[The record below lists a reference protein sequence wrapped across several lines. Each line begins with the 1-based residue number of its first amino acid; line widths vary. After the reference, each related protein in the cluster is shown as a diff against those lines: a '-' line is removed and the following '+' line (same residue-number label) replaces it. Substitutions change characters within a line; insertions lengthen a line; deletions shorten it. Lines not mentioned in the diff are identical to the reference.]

1 MLSLRFNKFNSNEY
15 GGEKC
20 KQVVFY
26 CYGQKACRAVFLE
39 NLNPSMLKLQQSC
52 QPEQPVSETLHALGY
67 VKNKVKKFFEEKNE
81 ATFINMMK
89 TIYLI
94 PYFAESIDVSEFDI
108 LFDFYDSGEPN
119 ADIED
124 YFCRFP
130 EYNRYMGY
138 NIYCGPTSIYQYTK

>member
-1 MLSLRFNKFNSNEY
+1 
-15 GGEKC
+15 
-20 KQVVFY
+20 
-26 CYGQKACRAVFLE
+26 
-39 NLNPSMLKLQQSC
+39 MLKLQQSC
-52 QPEQPVSETLHALGY
+52 QPESETGTLHAFDNNIGFLGY

-94 PYFAESIDVSEFDI
+94 PYFAGSIDASEFDI

-130 EYNRYMGY
+130 EYNRYLGY
-138 NIYCGPTSIYQYTK
+138 NIYCGPTFIYQPIYLNMFFKILT